1 MSFSLSHLKVFLVHP
16 VKGVKLLWQ
25 KGCFT
30 QDSESLFWSLWFR
43 TRTLISDYFTGYRAG
58 KSVPLLRDK
67 EKPDGS
73 SVPVLNSGL
82 CNMKCL
88 GVSLPFVDGI

>member
-1 MSFSLSHLKVFLVHP
+1 MNSKCTLNPCSGLC
-16 VKGVKLLWQ
+16 G
-25 KGCFT
+25 
-30 QDSESLFWSLWFR
+30 SEQEHFG
-43 TRTLISDYFTGYRAG
+43 DYFTGYRAG

-73 SVPVLNSGL
+73 SVAVLSAGL

-88 GVSLPFVDGI
+88 GVSLPLVDGI